1 MPTAADPST
10 PGNSRFVE
18 EHVPFSSSILWHWM
32 KQYYTEGG
40 VAVWTGGDIPFHIT
54 NTPLLATE
62 WVRTI
67 FTLLRDFHRQGL
79 LDPSAPIEVYELG
92 PGTGRHAYFLLR
104 ELDKLEKQSRVL
116 APEGLKFALEL
127 SELGVKGLQTLSE
140 HPQLR
145 PYLES
150 GRLRLSQ
157 FDIAEDAAPKA
168 WPSSAE
174 KRQPSA
180 NPVFVIANYVLDSL
194 PYDVVRCRGRAR
206 SLAYSNVQVQGLAP
220 DQDPRSLVDL
230 GEKIELSFDF
240 TEDTATFHNA
250 GWDHV
255 LSRYDD
261 IEDTHLPFPTGAM
274 TFMERLR
281 NWSRVG
287 AVLLAADK
295 SFVSREQLQGLEVP
309 ELVPHGGG
317 FSFNANVHTMG
328 YLAEGWGGRA
338 WHTSAR
344 DGTLDLSHLVL
355 PAVDRAFPDSF
366 LEMEIRFEQL
376 ELFHAVDRFRLKESV
391 DEAVPRPKFRLALD
405 LLRLSGIDP
414 QVFYEVSDHLLNGLD
429 FEEVEQEAQTELKSV
444 LQRCLEDVF
453 PVGDEVDMAFEVG
466 RIAYRLEDYA
476 LSERAFLMS
485 ISAFG
490 EDPKT
495 RFNLGLGWYYQKR
508 WSEAEQ
514 AFERALELDGDY
526 IDAQEWLEKTRRR
539 AKAEAEQDE
548 IPSDGGARTAGNCL
562 EIAHIEANDERK

>member
-1 MPTAADPST
+1 MEGRMPTAADTRT
-10 PGNSRFVE
+10 PENSRTVE
-18 EHVPFSSSILWHWM
+18 EHVPFSSSILWSWM

-62 WVRTI
+62 WATTI

-79 LDPSAPIEVYELG
+79 LDPSAPIQVYELG
-92 PGTGRHAYFLLR
+92 PGTGRHAFFLLR
-104 ELDKLEKQSRVL
+104 ELEKLEKQSKVL
-116 APEGLKFALEL
+116 AREGLKFVLEL
-127 SELGVKGLQTLSE
+127 SELGIKGLQSLSE

-157 FDIAEDAAPKA
+157 FDIAEDGAPKA
-168 WPSSAE
+168 WPASGE
-174 KRQPSA
+174 ERIPSP
-180 NPVFVIANYVLDSL
+180 NPVFVVANYVLDSL

-206 SLAYSNVQVQGLAP
+206 ALAYCTVQVQGLAP
-220 DQDPRSLVDL
+220 GQDPRSLADL
-230 GEKIELSFDF
+230 GEKIDLSFEF
-240 TEDTATFHNA
+240 TEEEVTFPYA
-250 GWDHV
+250 SWDHV

-261 IEDTHLPFPTGAM
+261 LADTHLPFPTAAM
-274 TFMERLR
+274 SFMERLR
-281 NWSRVG
+281 GWSQSG

-295 SFVSREQLQGLEVP
+295 SFVSRAQLQGLEVP

-355 PAVDRAFPDSF
+355 PAVDQTFRGSF
-366 LEMEIRFEQL
+366 LEMETRFEQL

-405 LLRLSGIDP
+405 LLRLSGLDP

-429 FEEVEQEAQTELKSV
+429 FEEVEPEAQTELMSV
-444 LQRCLEDVF
+444 LERCLEDIF

-476 LSERAFLMS
+476 LSERAFLQS
-485 ISAFG
+485 ISTFG

-539 AKAEAEQDE
+539 AKAEAEPE
-548 IPSDGGARTAGNCL
+548 EFPSGGRL
-562 EIAHIEANDERK
+562 